1 MTEFIENIG
10 DYFSQHFFDDD
21 FSKKVF
27 DKSGYSAEH
36 IIEFNKKIQ
45 PLSEKYYRFKSD
57 YLNLRRTKDK
67 VKRTSEFHTELLNAL
82 GYINRT
88 EAYDEPV
95 VMDDNKIIPVR
106 LRFHKNN
113 KPFLYI
119 MEMQAMIQEGDTDPD
134 GLYEQSYIRDEWDG
148 VLPDKPQWNKY
159 EIRPEVI
166 KEALSELFLL
176 PEEERPT
183 YLIMLA
189 GPKIFLI
196 HYEKWKYDSYL
207 LIDLET
213 LFTEAKVSQN
223 KNNLALFYALL
234 AKEQFI
240 SETESI
246 LKGLEEDAHK
256 ASYGVTV
263 TLKGAVIYAVEALA
277 NEAITYR
284 KEAAVSLEDRKNI
297 EAQLANENFARELK
311 DECLNFVYRLLFIF
325 YAESRAD
332 LEILPVKDATY
343 QKGYSLEMLRDLEMV
358 ALTTDSSRNGHF
370 FSESLWKLFAFMH
383 DGSTKDGGFEL
394 RPLDSPLFDNDQ
406 LKHLKGVQFRNII
419 LQEIVLRLSLS
430 KRTKNKGVGRIS
442 YSNLGINQLGSVYES
457 LLAYSGFFATE
468 DLIEVRNATDKN
480 AKKGTFLV
488 PKSRRDDFK
497 EKEILKQEENP
508 EQDVV
513 ITKGH
518 FVYRLNGRDRKN
530 SASFYTPEMLTQCTV
545 KFTLKGIIDRLKE
558 QQAIVDGRL
567 TGTACADE
575 ILELKILEPAMGA
588 AAFHNEV
595 INQLSVAYLELT
607 EVEQVAA
614 GSERAQPGDYKDELQ
629 KVKAFIA
636 ANNVYG
642 VDINPTAV
650 ELGKL
655 SLWLNC
661 MHKNMETPFF
671 AHRLGAGNAVV
682 GAWLKVYDEK
692 DIKIEFPSEGTA
704 AVRKR
709 PISKAWWEKAPKRIR
724 WKKDDTLTRKEG
736 QIYHF
741 LLPDDNMVPS
751 YGIKLLKAELTDA
764 ETNGFRSWKSDFIK
778 PLTQS
783 EITRL
788 GKICDTIDV
797 LLEEHYKSQKGM
809 IKDTSSIYPVY
820 GQPCPQTATRGYDEK
835 ERLTESRNDR
845 KTPYYKLKTILDY
858 WCSLWFWDVRDV
870 ALLPKR
876 TEWYN
881 EIESILQIDSTE
893 LKNNADA
900 QSIKEQIR
908 NKARAGTLF
917 DNPARLVY
925 VQALAEQHRFFHDE
939 IEFVEVF
946 KERGGFDVIVG
957 NPPWVKLIFEEK
969 SIISENYPELELRGA
984 SASKVVQFKKKY
996 FESEDYKNQYLKEN
1010 IAIDSASNFMSGR
1023 QNYPLL
1029 KGQQTNLY
1037 KCVVENGLYLTSPT
1051 GFLGLLHPDS
1061 IYDDPRGQP
1070 LRKEI
1075 YPRLKYHFHFQ
1086 NKKMLF
1092 PDIKDKITYGVNVY
1106 YGSKSE
1112 VDFDSISNLYHPS
1125 TIYQSYNDSGN
1136 KLIFGMKK
1144 KNELTGKYEWN
1155 VEGYKSRI
1163 INYNADKL
1171 KSLKE
1176 IFNQSDSEK
1185 AVKLVS
1191 IYSKESF
1198 EVLEKLEAFSNRLSS
1213 FNHKISEGLHETN
1226 EQYSSE
1232 NKIGLIREEI
1242 VYPVIEE
1249 YELIYS
1255 GPHFFVANPF
1265 YRSPQEVVNNHNDF
1279 DSLDLMEIDED
1290 FAPRTKYVPAQD
1302 LNVYMTGNGYFNSEL
1317 WIENYKLACG
1327 KMIDTMSER
1336 TLQSCIIPPK
1346 VSHINGVI
1354 SVCTEKLIDLV
1365 ELAGLTHSTVL
1376 DFYLKTINVT
1386 NLTDS
1391 RLNTFPLGIDELF
1404 RDQLVPRVL
1413 RLNCLNSYYTS
1424 LWDELFQDD
1433 FNQITW
1439 YKNDLRLSQYTSLT
1453 EKWNP
1458 EITPLRNHF
1467 ERREALVEIDV
1478 IVAMAL
1484 DLSLEDLISIF
1495 KIQFSVFE
1503 KFEDNTFYDS
1513 KGKNVF
1519 NINHQGLK
1527 AVGVDSSTWKDI
1539 KDLKAGETYVHTI
1552 EKSELYQG
1560 KQVTYYAPF
1569 DKCDRVEDYKTAWA
1583 HFEKVFN
1590 LETE

>member
-27 DKSGYSAEH
+27 DKSVYGADH
-36 IIEFNKKIQ
+36 IKEFNKKVQ
-45 PLSEKYYRFKSD
+45 PLSEKYYKFKSD
-57 YLNLRRTKDK
+57 LLNFRRTEDK
-67 VKRTSEFHTELLNAL
+67 VKRTHIFHTELLNAL
-82 GYINRT
+82 GYINGT
-88 EAYDEPV
+88 EPYDEPV

-106 LRFHKNN
+106 FRFHKNN

-119 MEMQAMIQEGDTDPD
+119 MEMQAMIQEGDIDPD
-134 GLYEQSYIRDEWDG
+134 GLYEQSYIRKEWQS
-148 VLPDKPQWNKY
+148 VLPNNPQWNQY
-159 EIRPEVI
+159 DIRPEVI

-176 PEEERPT
+176 PEEKRPT

-196 HYEKWKYDSYL
+196 QYEKWKFDSYL
-207 LIDLET
+207 LIDLEV
-213 LFTEAKVSQN
+213 LFTEAKTPQN
-223 KNNLALFYALL
+223 KNYLALFYALL
-234 AKEQFI
+234 AKKQFI

-263 TLKGAVIYAVEALA
+263 TLKSAVIYAVEALA
-277 NEAITYR
+277 NEAINFRLNNAIT
-284 KEAAVSLEDRKNI
+284 LEEKQKINK
-297 EAQLANENFARELK
+297 QLENENFARELK

-358 ALTTDSSRNGHF
+358 KLTTDSSLNGYF
-370 FSESLWKLFAFMH
+370 FSESLWKLFDFMH
-383 DGSTKDGGFEL
+383 QGSTNDGGFDL
-394 RPLDSPLFDNDQ
+394 QPLDSPMFDNDQ
-406 LKHLKGVQFRNII
+406 LKHLQGVQFRNVV
-419 LQEIVLRLSLS
+419 LKEIVLRLSLS
-430 KRTKNKGVGRIS
+430 KRTNNKRVGRIS

-457 LLAYSGFFATE
+457 LLAYSGFFAGE
-468 DLIEVRNATDKN
+468 DLIEVKNANDKN
-480 AKKGTFLV
+480 GNGSAFLV

-497 EKEILKQEENP
+497 EKEILKKEEHP
-508 EQDVV
+508 EQDVL
-513 ITKGH
+513 IEKGH

-530 SASFYTPEMLTQCTV
+530 SASYYTPEVLTHCTV
-545 KFTLKGIIDRLKE
+545 KYTLKGIIDRLKV
-558 QQAIVDGRL
+558 QQAFVDGIL
-567 TGTACADE
+567 TGTPCADE

-595 INQLSVAYLELT
+595 INQLSVAYLELK
-607 EVEQVAA
+607 EAEQQAI
-614 GSERAQPGDYKDELQ
+614 GRKRITPGDYKDELQ
-629 KVKAFIA
+629 KVKALIA

-642 VDINPTAV
+642 VDLNPTAV

-692 DIKIEFPSEGTA
+692 DIEREFAITA
-704 AVRKR
+704 SGAISSK
-709 PISKAWWEKAPKRIR
+709 PIMKSWWEKAPKRIR
-724 WKKDDTLTRKEG
+724 WKKNGTLSRKQG

-751 YGIKLLKAELTDA
+751 FGIKLLKEELTDA
-764 ETNGFRSWKSDFIK
+764 EIDGFKNWRSGFKK
-778 PLTQS
+778 PLTKT
-783 EITRL
+783 EIIRL

-797 LLEEHYKSQKGM
+797 LLEDHYKSQKGM
-809 IKDTSSIYPVY
+809 IADTSSIYPVY
-820 GQPCPQTATRGYDEK
+820 GQPSPQTATKGYDEK
-835 ERLTESRNDR
+835 ERLTESRKDR
-845 KTPYYKLKTILDY
+845 QAPYYKLKTILDY

-870 ALLPKR
+870 TLLPKR

-881 EIESILQIDSTE
+881 EIESILQIDSAE

-908 NKARAGTLF
+908 NKARGGTLF
-917 DNPARLVY
+917 DNPDRLIY
-925 VQALAEQHRFFHDE
+925 VQALAEQHRFFHNE

-957 NPPWVKLIFEEK
+957 NPPWLKLTFEEK

-984 SASKVVQFKKKY
+984 SASKVVQFRRKY
-996 FESEDYKNQYLKEN
+996 FESENYKNQYLKEN
-1010 IAIDSASNFMSGR
+1010 IAIDSASNFMNGR

-1037 KCVVENGLYLTSPT
+1037 KCIVENGLSLTSPK

-1061 IYDDPRGQP
+1061 IYDDPRGQL

-1092 PDIKDKITYGVNVY
+1092 SEIKDKITYGVNVY
-1106 YGSKSE
+1106 YGSKGE
-1112 VDFDSISNLYHPS
+1112 VNFDSISNLYHPS
-1125 TIYQSYNDSGN
+1125 TIYQSYKDSGS

-1144 KNELTGKYEWN
+1144 KNDATGIYEWN

-1163 INYNADKL
+1163 INYDADKL
-1171 KSLKE
+1171 SSLKE
-1176 IFNQSDSEK
+1176 IFNQSDSKKE
-1185 AVKLVS
+1185 VKLVS

-1198 EVLEKLEAFSNRLSS
+1198 DVLEKLEAFANRLSG

-1226 EQYSSE
+1226 EQYSIE
-1232 NKIGLIREEI
+1232 NQTGLIKEE
-1242 VYPVIEE
+1242 VTYPKIEE
-1249 YELIYS
+1249 YQLVYS
-1255 GPHFFVANPF
+1255 GPHFFVANPL
-1265 YRSPQEVVNNHNDF
+1265 YRSPQEIVNNHNDF
-1279 DSLDLMEIDED
+1279 DVLDLMEIEKD
-1290 FAPRTKYVPAQD
+1290 FVPRTKYIPAQNLD
-1302 LNVYMTGNGYFNSEL
+1302 EYAKGNGYFNSEL
-1317 WIENYKLACG
+1317 WIENYKLACS
-1327 KMIDTMSER
+1327 KMIDSMSER

-1354 SVCTEKLIDLV
+1354 SVSTKKSIDLV

-1376 DFYLKTINVT
+1376 DFYLKTMNVT

-1391 RLNTFPLGIDELF
+1391 RLNTFPLGIDTIF

-1413 RLNCLNSYYTS
+1413 RLNCLNTYYS
-1424 LWDELFQDD
+1424 DLWDELFQDD
-1433 FNQITW
+1433 FKDISW
-1439 YKNDLRLSQYTSLT
+1439 YKDDFRLSSYILLT
-1453 EKWNP
+1453 NKWNA
-1458 EITPLRNHF
+1458 EITPFRNHF

-1484 DLSLEDLISIF
+1484 KLSLEDLISIF

-1513 KGKNVF
+1513 NGKIVF

-1527 AVGVDSSTWKDI
+1527 AVGVDSKIWNEI
-1539 KDLKAGETYVHTI
+1539 KDLKTGETHVHTI
-1552 EKSELYQG
+1552 EKSELYNGRQI
-1560 KQVTYYAPF
+1560 TYHAPF
-1569 DKCDRVEDYKTAWA
+1569 DKCDRVDDYKNAWA

-1590 LETE
+1590 LETI